1 MVDRLR
7 PHAANAL
14 TAARAVLAPVFV
26 VAVVRAPS
34 LPAYGWAAVAI
45 YAVAVLTDVWDGR
58 VARRVGSANATG
70 RAFDH
75 FTDIGFILTALGA
88 DVAVGLVPW
97 WVPASIATSFLF
109 YVVDSWSRPL
119 ARSGLVGS
127 RVGHAA
133 GVLNYALIGVV
144 VTDRSTGLAL
154 LPDAMLHGLF
164 CLVPVYSALAIAT
177 RLVAAPGRPA
187 SALGR

>member
-1 MVDRLR
+1 MIKMFLTFIPKNSQRGT
-7 PHAANAL
+7 ANIKA
-14 TAARAVLAPVFV
+14 
-26 VAVVRAPS
+26 
-34 LPAYGWAAVAI
+34 
-45 YAVAVLTDVWDGR
+45 
-58 VARRVGSANATG
+58 
-70 RAFDH
+70 
-75 FTDIGFILTALGA
+75 
-88 DVAVGLVPW
+88 
-97 WVPASIATSFLF
+97 
-109 YVVDSWSRPL
+109 RPL

-144 VTDRSTGLAL
+144 VTDRSTGLHL
-154 LPDAMLHGLF
+154 LPEALLHGLF